1 MQIKVWQMEWTQRL
15 RVRQLHLLV
24 ALHENGNVSRTASQ
38 MGVTQP
44 GLSKWLGEL
53 ERDLGVKLFE
63 RNSRGLKPTSYC
75 VALVGHARAVIGELD
90 RTQATIRLMSD
101 GASGNFVVGT
111 TPTAATALVP
121 KAAAYF
127 RRQFPDAYIQIIEDK
142 LDALLPRLKEGR
154 LDCVIGKTDQARFD
168 AGMRCDLLF
177 KEHLRIVVSRQH
189 PLARRRK
196 VAWEDVRAYPWISPL
211 LDSPLRKE
219 LEQELALANQP
230 APRYRLE
237 TGSTVVI
244 IAMLQEGDLV
254 SAMSARVA
262 AHYQALGQIVALPLA
277 TQCAGSV
284 GVIRRRAAPNTA
296 LMRAFME
303 GLRLTV

>member
-1 MQIKVWQMEWTQRL
+1 MEWTQRL
-15 RVRQLHLLV
+15 RVKQLHLLV
-24 ALHENGNVSRTASQ
+24 ALYETGNVSRTASR
-38 MGVTQP
+38 MGMTQP
-44 GLSKWLGEL
+44 GLSKWLGDL
-53 ERDLGVKLFE
+53 EEDLGVRLFE
-63 RNSRGLKPTSYC
+63 RNSRGLTPTPYC
-75 VALVGHARAVIGELD
+75 AALVEHARAVIGELD
-90 RTQATIRLMSD
+90 RTQATIRLMAS
-101 GASGNFVVGT
+101 GASGHFVVGT

-121 KAAAYF
+121 RAAGHF
-127 RRQFPDAYIQIIEDK
+127 RRQFPDAYIQIVEDK

-154 LDCVIGKTDQARFD
+154 LDCVVAKTDQARFE
-168 AGMRCDLLF
+168 AGMRCDVLF
-177 KEHLRIVVSRQH
+177 KERLRLVVSRQH

-196 VAWEDVRAYPWISPL
+196 VGWDDVQAWPWISPL

-244 IAMLQEGDLV
+244 LSMLAAGELV
-254 SAMSARVA
+254 SPMSAHVA
-262 AHYQALGQIVALPLA
+262 AHYQALGQVAVLPLA
-277 TQCAGSV
+277 TLRESSV

-303 GLRLTV
+303 GLRLPA